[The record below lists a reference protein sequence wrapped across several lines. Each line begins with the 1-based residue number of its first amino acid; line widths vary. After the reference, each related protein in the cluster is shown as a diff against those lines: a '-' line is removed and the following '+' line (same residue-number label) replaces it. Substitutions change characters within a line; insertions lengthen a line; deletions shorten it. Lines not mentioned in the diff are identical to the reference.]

1 MCVIDSAWHEARQ
14 TGTVMFRLRHSAMQ
28 HTDNNKC
35 FIRSVTTVTEI
46 IARRN
51 DSNSPDSSETIL
63 QWMEQ
68 NAQYGSTVVDLDTK
82 NPPVV
87 EAHVTLK
94 W

>member
-1 MCVIDSAWHEARQ
+1 
-14 TGTVMFRLRHSAMQ
+14 
-28 HTDNNKC
+28 
-35 FIRSVTTVTEI
+35 
-46 IARRN
+46 
-51 DSNSPDSSETIL
+51 
-63 QWMEQ
+63 MEQ